1 MAKFVSLVKGEDRK
15 ENIYNALKLISKDL
29 EPLSTAKNI
38 LIKPNLTALK
48 ETYANTNVD
57 SVDAVVGF
65 LRHKTNSRI
74 TIGESSAT
82 AFYKGLPTSE
92 VFLKQ
97 DYYGIERK
105 YTNVC
110 LTDFDNDK
118 EFIHIPIKSVVGDLY
133 LRLTKRV
140 KDFDYKISLGIPK
153 THNYSIVTGGIK
165 NMAGLI
171 KRGDMSRIHG
181 MKGGIEVDAP
191 KTLLD
196 RLPNGTISWMR
207 RNASGL
213 VNLLFSVYPTY
224 KRSVKMIHHNI
235 ANIAEQTWPEL
246 VVLDGYNCME
256 GDGPIDG
263 DIVNMKIA
271 IASADPLKADGIGAR
286 IMGFEPEEIG
296 YLYYLNKKNKG
307 DYSTEGLVGERIE
320 DVRKIF
326 KRHRTYDIQKNW
338 ME

>member
-1 MAKFVSLVKGEDRK
+1 MVKFVSLVKGEDRK
-15 ENIYNALKLISKDL
+15 ENIYKALNLIDEDL
-29 EPLSTAKNI
+29 RPLLTAKNI
-38 LIKPNLTALK
+38 LVKPNLTALN
-48 ETYANTNVD
+48 ETYANTSVD
-57 SVDAVVGF
+57 SIDAVVGF
-65 LRHKTNSRI
+65 LRQKTNARI
-74 TIGESSAT
+74 TVGESSAT
-82 AFYKGLPTSE
+82 AFYRGLPTSK
-92 VFLKQ
+92 VFLTQ
-97 DYYGIERK
+97 DYHIIERK
-105 YTNVC
+105 YRDVY
-110 LTDFDNDK
+110 LTDFDDDE

-140 KDFDYKISLGIPK
+140 RDFDYKISLAIPK

-196 RLPNGTISWMR
+196 RLPSGTISWMR

-213 VNLLFSVYPTY
+213 VNLLFSIYPTY
-224 KRSVKMIHHNI
+224 KKSVKMIHHNI
-235 ANIAEQTWPEL
+235 VSIAEQTWPEL
-246 VVLDGYNCME
+246 VILDGYNCME
-256 GDGPIDG
+256 GDGPIEG

-271 IASADPLKADGIGAR
+271 IASADPLKADGIGVR

-296 YLYYLNKKNKG
+296 YLYYLNKKNNG

-320 DVRKIF
+320 DVRKVF
-326 KRHRTYDIQKNW
+326 KRHRTYDIQRNW